1 MSPAARLP
9 ALSRA
14 AVRISP
20 FWTAQLLGWTTYAAA
35 KYTLSRA
42 LYPSVWRVLLLV
54 AIGAVL
60 SLPLRALY
68 RRLRAAGVSQPVTI
82 GIAVAAS
89 FALANVWLLVYD
101 GLLVWRGVLEFEGWS
116 SYAKAVLNK
125 APVLLAWSALY
136 LGLKHRQDLVAERER
151 SLQATAS
158 AREAQLEMLRYQL
171 QPHFLFNALNSL
183 RALIDEDPARARK
196 MVTELSGFL
205 RYSLIPA
212 GATEVPLVEELASIR
227 RYLAIEQVRFESRL
241 QVRFEVAADAE
252 ATRVPTFLL
261 HPLAENAV
269 KYGVRTSP
277 GPMSLVVAARVEDQ
291 RLVIEIANT
300 GRWLGDGS
308 DRQEPMEG
316 GAGVGLAN
324 VRQRLERLYPGRHR
338 FQVGQ
343 VDGWVRARIEL
354 LGDGAPA

>member
-1 MSPAARLP
+1 MTSP
-9 ALSRA
+9 ST
-14 AVRISP
+14 RISP
-20 FWTAQLLGWTTYAAA
+20 FWTAQLLGWGTYAAA

-54 AIGAVL
+54 SIGAAL
-60 SLPLRALY
+60 SLPLRGLY
-68 RRLRAAGVSQPVTI
+68 RRLRIRGVSQPVTI
-82 GIAVAAS
+82 GIAVVAS
-89 FALANVWLLVYD
+89 FALANVWLLIYD
-101 GLLVWRGVLEFEGWS
+101 GLLVRFGVLQFEGWS

-151 SLQATAS
+151 SLQATAW

-183 RALIDEDPARARK
+183 RALIGEDPARARE

-205 RYSLIPA
+205 RYSLLPA
-212 GATEVPLVEELASIR
+212 GTADVPLADELASVR

-241 QVRFEVAADAE
+241 RVRFDVDAGAE
-252 ATRVPTFLL
+252 ARRVPSFLL
-261 HPLAENAV
+261 HPLAENAI
-269 KYGVRTSP
+269 KYGVRTCP
-277 GPMSLVVAARVEDQ
+277 GAMDLVVAARVEEE

-300 GRWLGDGS
+300 GRWLGNGA
-308 DRQEPMEG
+308 DRAEPMET

-324 VRQRLERLYPGRHR
+324 VRQRLERLYPGRHQ
-338 FQVGQ
+338 FHVGQ
-343 VDGWVRARIEL
+343 DDGWVRARIEIV
-354 LGDGAPA
+354 GDGAAT

>member
-1 MSPAARLP
+1 VTPPST
-9 ALSRA
+9 
-14 AVRISP
+14 RISP
-20 FWTAQLLGWTTYAAA
+20 FWTAQLLGWGTYAAA
-35 KYTLSRA
+35 KYIMSRA
-42 LYPSVWRVLLLV
+42 LYPSAWRVLLLV
-54 AIGAVL
+54 GIGAAL

-68 RRLRAAGVSQPVTI
+68 RRLRARGVSQPVTI
-82 GIAVAAS
+82 GIAVLAS
-89 FALANVWLLVYD
+89 FALANVWLLIYD
-101 GLLVWRGVLEFEGWS
+101 GLLVWLGALQFEGWS
-116 SYAKAVLNK
+116 SYTKAVLNK

-136 LGLKHRQDLVAERER
+136 LGLKHRQDLVEERER
-151 SLQATAS
+151 SLQATAW

-183 RALIDEDPARARK
+183 RALIGEDPARARE

-205 RYSLIPA
+205 RYSLLPA
-212 GATEVPLVEELASIR
+212 GTTDVPLAEELASVR

-241 QVRFEVAADAE
+241 QVRFDVDPGAE
-252 ATRVPTFLL
+252 SRRVPSFLL
-261 HPLAENAV
+261 HPLAENAI

-277 GPMSLVVAARVEDQ
+277 GPMALVVAARAEPE

-300 GRWLGDGS
+300 GRWLGDGA
-308 DRQEPMEG
+308 DRGQPMES

-343 VDGWVRARIEL
+343 DDGWVRARIEIE
-354 LGDGAPA
+354 GNGASP